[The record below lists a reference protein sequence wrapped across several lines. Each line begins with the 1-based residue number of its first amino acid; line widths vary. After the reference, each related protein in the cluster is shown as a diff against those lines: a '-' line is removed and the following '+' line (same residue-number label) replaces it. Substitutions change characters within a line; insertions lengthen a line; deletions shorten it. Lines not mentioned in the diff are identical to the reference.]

1 LRTEVF
7 LGVSRSP
14 QTPHGGTRG
23 RSNFYRLGVVA
34 AALLALAAAGCR
46 QGMYDQPK
54 ERPLAPS
61 EFFRD
66 GLASRVPPAG
76 TVARGWLRE
85 DRALHTGLGPDGK
98 FLAEL
103 PAAVRLDRALLDRGR
118 QRFDVFCSPCH
129 GRQGNGEGMIVQR
142 GFKQP
147 ASFHVDRLRAQPLG
161 YFYDVMTNGFNEMSS
176 YASQVPVEDRWAIAA
191 YIRALQLS
199 RNAPASELSAADL
212 EALEKSAAAPAAPG
226 AEVHP

>member
-1 LRTEVF
+1 VTSGAR
-7 LGVSRSP
+7 
-14 QTPHGGTRG
+14 
-23 RSNFYRLGVVA
+23 RLAAGALAV
-34 AALLALAAAGCR
+34 AALLAAGCR

-61 EFFRD
+61 EFFPD

-85 DRALHTGLGPDGK
+85 DRALATGLGPDGK
-98 FLAEL
+98 FLSGL
-103 PAAVRLDRALLDRGR
+103 PEAVKLDRALLDRGR

-191 YIRALQLS
+191 YVRALQLS
-199 RNAPASELSAADL
+199 RNVPASELSPADL
-212 EALEKSAAAPAAPG
+212 EALEKSAAAPAAP
-226 AEVHP
+226 APEVHP

>member
-1 LRTEVF
+1 MRTDTKP
-7 LGVSRSP
+7 GAR
-14 QTPHGGTRG
+14 
-23 RSNFYRLGVVA
+23 RLGLAA
-34 AALLALAAAGCR
+34 AALLALSGAGCR

-54 ERPLAPS
+54 ERPLASS

-85 DRALHTGLGPDGK
+85 DRALHAGIGPDGK
-98 FLAEL
+98 FVTEL
-103 PAAVRLDRALLDRGR
+103 PAAVTFDRALLERGR

-129 GRQGNGEGMIVQR
+129 GRQGNGLGMIVQR

-147 ASFHVDRLRAQPLG
+147 VSFHVDRLRAQPLG
-161 YFYDVMTNGFNEMSS
+161 YFFDVMTNGFNEMSS

-191 YIRALQLS
+191 YVRALQLS
-199 RNAPASELSAADL
+199 RNAPASELSAVDL
-212 EALEKSAAAPAAPG
+212 EALAKSAAPAAP
-226 AEVHP
+226 APEVHP

>member
-1 LRTEVF
+1 MRAEVTS
-7 LGVSRSP
+7 GAR
-14 QTPHGGTRG
+14 
-23 RSNFYRLGVVA
+23 RLAAGALAV
-34 AALLALAAAGCR
+34 AALLAAGCR

-61 EFFRD
+61 EFFPD

-85 DRALHTGLGPDGK
+85 DRALNTGLGPDGK
-98 FLAEL
+98 FLPGL
-103 PAAVRLDRALLDRGR
+103 PEAVKLDRALLDRGR

-129 GRQGNGEGMIVQR
+129 GRQGNGLGMIVQR

-147 ASFHVDRLRAQPLG
+147 ASFHVDRLRSQPLG
-161 YFYDVMTNGFNEMSS
+161 YFYDVMTNGFNQMSS

-191 YIRALQLS
+191 YVRALQLS
-199 RNAPASELSAADL
+199 RNVPASELSPADL
-212 EALEKSAAAPAAPG
+212 EALEKSAAPPAAL
-226 AEVHP
+226 EVHP

>member
-1 LRTEVF
+1 M
-7 LGVSRSP
+7 RSDA
-14 QTPHGGTRG
+14 TSGAR
-23 RSNFYRLGVVA
+23 RLGAAA
-34 AALLALAAAGCR
+34 AALLALAGAGCR

-54 ERPLAPS
+54 ERPLARS

-76 TVARGWLRE
+76 TVERGWLRE

-98 FLAEL
+98 FLADL
-103 PAAVRLDRALLDRGR
+103 PAAIPLDRALLNRGR

-176 YASQVPVEDRWAIAA
+176 YASQVPVADRWAIAA
-191 YIRALQLS
+191 YVRALQLS
-199 RNAPASELSAADL
+199 RNVPASELSAADL
-212 EALEKSAAAPAAPG
+212 EALERSAAAAAAPG
-226 AEVHP
+226 PEVHP

>member
-1 LRTEVF
+1 MF

-14 QTPHGGTRG
+14 QTPHGSSGSRRTSR
-23 RSNFYRLGVVA
+23 RLGVAALAV
-34 AALLALAAAGCR
+34 AALLAAGCR

-54 ERPLAPS
+54 EKPLGRS
-61 EFFRD
+61 GFFRD

-85 DRALHTGLGPDGK
+85 DRVLHTGIGPDGK
-98 FLAEL
+98 FVSEL
-103 PAAVRLDRALLDRGR
+103 PAAVPFDRALLDRGR
-118 QRFDVFCSPCH
+118 QRYDVFCSPCH

-161 YFYDVMTNGFNEMSS
+161 YFFDVMTTGFNEMWS
-176 YASQVPVEDRWAIAA
+176 YASQVPVKDRWAIAA
-191 YIRALQLS
+191 YVRTLQLS
-199 RNAPASELSAADL
+199 RNAPASELSPADL
-212 EALEKSAAAPAAPG
+212 EALEKSAAPAAAP
-226 AEVHP
+226 EVHP